1 MERGIRTAGKALIL
15 QGGRVLAA
23 RIEEPDETYYVL
35 PGGGQEPEEPL
46 AETVR
51 RECAE
56 ELARDV
62 RVGDLAFVVEIA
74 RDTRF
79 HRVDLV
85 FRCEDLGPLAGV
97 TAVGDRHQTGVEW
110 LPVSDLH
117 RLPLYPARL
126 RRAIQRLARGEP
138 GPVYL
143 GNEELGDQ
151 A

>member
-1 MERGIRTAGKALIL
+1 MQRHIRNSGKALL
-15 QGGRVLAA
+15 LREGRLLAV
-23 RIEEPDETYYVL
+23 RIEDPDETYYVL

-46 AETVR
+46 TETVR

-74 RDTRF
+74 RDSHY

-85 FRCEDLGPLAGV
+85 FHCEDLGPLPGIM
-97 TAVGDRHQTGVEW
+97 AVGDSAQTGVEW
-110 LPVSDLH
+110 LPVEELH

-126 RRAIQRLARGEP
+126 RRAIQRLARGER
-138 GPVYL
+138 GLVYL

-151 A
+151 E